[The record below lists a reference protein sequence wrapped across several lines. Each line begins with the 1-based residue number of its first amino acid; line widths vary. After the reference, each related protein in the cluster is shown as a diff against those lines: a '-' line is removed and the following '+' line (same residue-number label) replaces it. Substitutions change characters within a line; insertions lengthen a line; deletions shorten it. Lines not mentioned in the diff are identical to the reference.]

1 MDYEFEFDLGKSE
14 ANKAKHGIDFVE
26 AQQLWKDVDRAV
38 GPATGRVEERWA
50 LVAAIDGKC
59 WTAIFTWRGEVIRL
73 ISVRRAREYEV
84 TQYEKR
90 NHH

>member
-1 MDYEFEFDLGKSE
+1 MDYEFEFDPDKSK

-26 AQQLWKDVDRAV
+26 AQQLWNDTNRAV
-38 GPATGRVEERWA
+38 GPAIGKVEERWA
-50 LVAAIDGKC
+50 LVAVIQDKH

-84 TQYEKR
+84 MQYEKR